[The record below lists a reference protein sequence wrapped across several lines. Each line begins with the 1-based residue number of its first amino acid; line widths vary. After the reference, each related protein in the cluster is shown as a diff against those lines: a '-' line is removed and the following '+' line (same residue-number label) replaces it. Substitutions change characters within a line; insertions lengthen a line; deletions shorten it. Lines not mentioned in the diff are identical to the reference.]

1 MTESINM
8 EKISVIVPAY
18 NVEKYL
24 ERCLQSILKQTYKNI
39 EIIII
44 NDGSTDNTEQI
55 CNSFSEKNDN
65 IRYYQLDKNMG
76 ISYVRNFGLEKV
88 SGDLIGFVD
97 SDDWIDEKMYETLY
111 RMLVEYKSSIAVCNY
126 TRIYN
131 NGEYSKVKFS
141 ISCDCY
147 YDNIIDALRFNI
159 NHNDVTLWNKLY
171 RKNLFD
177 NLRFPIGQDYEDTAV
192 MHLLIERAGELAV
205 SYESLYHYNMF
216 FRNNSITSEKATNRS
231 FECIN
236 AYIARHEFIM
246 AKYQSLE
253 KDSRKYIFRALIW
266 LADRVVRYDVDIT
279 IVDRFISVRDITFEK
294 YGIDDCGLEEIELN
308 LLMLLKSSIRS
319 YKIARQMKEWAPI

>member
-1 MTESINM
+1 MTESMNM

-18 NVEKYL
+18 NVEMYL
-24 ERCLQSILKQTYKNI
+24 ERCLLSILKQTYNNI
-39 EIIII
+39 EIILI
-44 NDGSTDNTEQI
+44 NDGSTDNTKQI
-55 CNSFSEKNDN
+55 CKSFSEKYEN

-88 SGDLIGFVD
+88 SGVLIGFVD
-97 SDDWIDEKMYETLY
+97 SDDWIYETMYETLY
-111 RMLVEYKSSIAVCNY
+111 RTLIQYESSISACNY
-126 TRIYN
+126 IRIYN

-147 YDNIIDALRFNI
+147 YDNTIDVLRFNI
-159 NHNDVTLWNKLY
+159 NNNDITLWNKLY

-177 NLRFPIGQDYEDTAV
+177 NLRFPIGQDYEDIAV

-205 SYESLYHYNMF
+205 SYETLYHYNMF
-216 FRNNSITSEKATNRS
+216 FRNNSIISQKATNRS

-236 AYIARHEFIM
+236 TYIARHEFIM

-253 KDSRKYIFRALIW
+253 KDSRKYIFRALVW
-266 LADRVVRYDVDIT
+266 LADRVVRYDVDKT
-279 IVDRFISVRDITFEK
+279 IVDRFISVRDSAFEK
-294 YGIDDCGLEEIELN
+294 YVIDDCGLEEIEIN
-308 LLMLLKSSIRS
+308 LLMLLKSNIRS